1 MSYEHE
7 HLFLALQ
14 KLMFDAKTS
23 EQRASL
29 QALLALTL
37 ELLKWLPK
45 HLFA

>member
-23 EQRASL
+23 EQRAGAAGSD
-29 QALLALTL
+29 
-37 ELLKWLPK
+37 
-45 HLFA
+45 F